1 MQIRANFKQTT
12 IKNVLAVL
20 QFEVL
25 QSAEN
30 FSDVIK
36 LSGKA
41 VVLDIDDEQPELPLD
56 VDVEEPEDVE
66 PFAFNEETGEIMDD
80 EYVEEL
86 PESELPQL
94 ESGDE

>member
-1 MQIRANFKQTT
+1 MEIRANFKQTT
-12 IKNVLAVL
+12 IKNGLAVL

>member
-1 MQIRANFKQTT
+1 MEIRANFKQTT
-12 IKNVLAVL
+12 IKNGLAVL

-25 QSAEN
+25 QSAKN

-36 LSGKA
+36 LSGKT
-41 VVLDIDDEQPELPLD
+41 VVLDIDDEQPELPFD

>member
-1 MQIRANFKQTT
+1 MEIRANFKQTT
-12 IKNVLAVL
+12 ITNGLAVL

-41 VVLDIDDEQPELPLD
+41 VVLDIDDEQSELPLD